1 MNGVGAQK
9 GMTMA
14 MFDLSGKVAL
24 VTGGSMGLGLTFSD
38 VLAEAGA
45 EVSLTARSVELLEAN
60 AAGLRERHGRRVST
74 HAGDVT
80 EVADVQRVIAETL
93 DDHGRI
99 DILVNNAGISD
110 LRGLPSEHS
119 DHETFRRVVDVDLF
133 GVWCFTRECAPH
145 MLERGSGSIINI
157 ASILSSGGGE
167 FVNPWYYAAKG
178 AVVQLT
184 KVLAVE
190 WADRNVRVNAI
201 SPGYFVTE
209 MTRPV
214 FDMLGMAPWIESR
227 TPMRRMG
234 DPEQD
239 LRGPMLFLASDASSY
254 VTGHNLM
261 VDGGFDASRGA
272 WQIPPSHFEWNKDQ
286 RQVGTPYAG
295 LVPNEFEQW
304 KIGVPGI
311 HYPMPDQG

>member
-1 MNGVGAQK
+1 
-9 GMTMA
+9 

-38 VLAEAGA
+38 TLAEAGA
-45 EVSLTARSVELLEAN
+45 DIALTARTEDLLEQN
-60 AAGLRERHGRRVST
+60 AAGLRERHGRRVSV
-74 HAGDVT
+74 HPADVT
-80 EVADVQRVIAETL
+80 DADAVADVVAAVAAE
-93 DDHGRI
+93 HGRI

-119 DHETFRRVVDVDLF
+119 DHETFRREVEVDLF
-133 GVWCFTRECAPH
+133 GLWYFTRDAGRH

-157 ASILSSGGGE
+157 ASILASGGSE

-184 KVLAVE
+184 KLLAVE

-201 SPGYFVTE
+201 APGYFVTE
-209 MTRPV
+209 MTRPI

-227 TPMRRMG
+227 TPMRRLG
-234 DPEQD
+234 DPERD
-239 LRGPMLFLASDASSY
+239 LRGPILFLASDASSY
-254 VTGHNLM
+254 ITGHNLF
-261 VDGGFDASRGA
+261 VDGGFEASRGA
-272 WQIPPSHFEWNKDQ
+272 WQIPPSHFFWNKDAP
-286 RQVGTPYAG
+286 QVGETYPG

-304 KIGVPGI
+304 KTGIPGL
-311 HYPMPDQG
+311 HFPLPDAPAET